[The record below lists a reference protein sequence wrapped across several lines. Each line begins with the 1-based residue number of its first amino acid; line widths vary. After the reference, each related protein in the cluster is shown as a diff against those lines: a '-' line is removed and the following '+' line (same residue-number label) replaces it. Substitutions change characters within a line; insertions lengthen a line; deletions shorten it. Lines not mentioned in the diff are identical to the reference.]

1 MPSSSLSDLIFAKGD
16 MAERTRLFDWSSTA
30 IGPVATWP
38 SSLLTTVNLILD
50 SKFPMFIWWGEDKIQ
65 FYNDAYL
72 EILGTGENSKHPR
85 ALGQTGEQCWAE
97 AWPVISPLIEG
108 VLRSGES
115 VYLEDQLI
123 PIYRKGKLDDVYW
136 TFCYSPVRSVNGNT
150 EGILVICTETTKTN
164 QQLKENEDQLN
175 RVLDHMAEGV
185 GITDRAGRIIYAN
198 PMAHQILHT
207 QGDVF
212 PERKSNS
219 PEWFNVHLDG
229 RPMRDEDHPT
239 MVAMATGKPVFNYEF
254 AIEAPG
260 TDRIYLTMNAA
271 PITDPDGN
279 ITGSVGMFTDITSRK
294 KAEDA
299 LQTARDQS
307 EKQRRLYETINS
319 ATPDLIY
326 VFDLDYKFTY
336 VNKAL
341 LDMWGKT
348 WDTAVGKGLRENGYE
363 EWHALMHEQEID
375 HIRNTKEMVRGEVAF
390 PHATLG
396 RRVYDYILRP
406 VTDETG
412 DVVAVAGT
420 TRDITDIKNA
430 EAAIA
435 ESEVRFRLMA
445 EGTDVMIAVGDASG
459 AAVYFNQPWV
469 AVTGRTKEDLLK
481 LGWIDLIHPED
492 KKRVQRIYADAF
504 AAKQPWE
511 CEFRMPDRK
520 GTYRWLLARGLPRF
534 QSDGAFAGYISS
546 TIDITEQKEQRERL
560 QSIVQE
566 LQATNEELATT
577 NEEIEAV
584 NEELRQTQESLV
596 NINEQLKESEK
607 NLISANNQLSI
618 SEQTL
623 QTAVQ
628 SANLGTWVIDAE
640 ARKIFPS
647 PRVKELFG
655 FNADEEMPLNAAIDQ
670 IVDEHRERVIK
681 AIDAA
686 IEKGESYDI
695 EYPVVGFRDKKIR
708 WVKATGKLYVPEDG
722 QPPSFSGTIADITEQ
737 KQNEQRKNDFISM
750 VSHELKTPLTSTISY
765 VQVSQKKAAAN
776 GDTVAE
782 GMLRRAGLQ
791 LGKMTTLINGFL
803 NVSRLEAGMIHI
815 ERQRFDMA
823 VLMKEV
829 GEGIVSD
836 ASSHKIYFAP
846 VEETWVNV
854 DKEKIEQVINNF
866 ISNAIKYSPPN
877 TTIQVACVTRDSYA
891 YVTVKD
897 EGMGIKPQ
905 DQQRLFDRYYRVEA
919 VETKSI
925 SGFGIGLYICKEIV
939 ERHEGKIGVESVPG
953 AGSTFWF
960 ALPVEFVERT
970 FSES

>member
-1 MPSSSLSDLIFAKGD
+1 MLSSPLSDLIFAKGE
-16 MAERTRLFDWSSTA
+16 MAERTRLFNWSTTA
-30 IGPVATWP
+30 IGPVSSWP
-38 SSLLTTVNLILD
+38 ASLLTTVNLILD
-50 SKFPMFIWWGEDKIQ
+50 SKFPMFIWWGEEKVQ

-72 EILGTGENSKHPR
+72 QILGPGENSKHPY
-85 ALGQTGEQCWAE
+85 ALGQSGEQCWAE
-97 AWPVISPLIEG
+97 IWPVISPLIEG

-115 VYLEDQLI
+115 VYLENQLI

-136 TFCYSPVRSVNGNT
+136 TFCYAPVRGANGSP

-164 QQLKENEDQLN
+164 QQLKENEEQLN

-212 PERKSNS
+212 PERRSNS

-229 RPMRDEDHPT
+229 RLMRDEDHPT
-239 MVAMATGKPVFNYEF
+239 LVAMATGKPVFNYEF
-254 AIEAPG
+254 AIKKPG

-271 PITDPDGN
+271 PISDSDGN
-279 ITGSVGMFTDITSRK
+279 ITGSVGMFIDITSRK
-294 KAEDA
+294 QAEFA
-299 LQTARDQS
+299 LQAARDQS
-307 EKQRRLYETINS
+307 ERQRRLYETINS

-326 VFDLDYKFTY
+326 VFNLDYKFTY

-363 EWHALMHEQEID
+363 EWHALMHEREID
-375 HIRNTKEMVRGEVAF
+375 YIRDTKEMVRGEVVF
-390 PHATLG
+390 PHAILG

-406 VTDETG
+406 VNDETG
-412 DVVAVAGT
+412 NVVAVAGT

-435 ESEVRFRLMA
+435 ESEARFRLMA
-445 EGTDVMIAVGDASG
+445 EGTDVMIAVTDETG
-459 AAVYFNQPWV
+459 AAVFFNQNWV
-469 AVTGRTKEDLLK
+469 AATGRTSEKLLK
-481 LGWIDLIHPED
+481 FGWVDLIHPED
-492 KKRVQRIYADAF
+492 KERVLRIFADAL
-504 AAKQPWE
+504 AAKKSWE
-511 CEFRMPDRK
+511 SEFRMPDHK
-520 GTYRWLLARGLPRF
+520 GTYRWFLARGIPRYR
-534 QSDGAFAGYISS
+534 SDAALAGYISS

-566 LQATNEELATT
+566 LQATNEEMATT
-577 NEEIEAV
+577 
-584 NEELRQTQESLV
+584 NEELRQTQEILV
-596 NINEQLKESEK
+596 KINDQLVESEK
-607 NLISANNQLSI
+607 NLILANNQLSI

-655 FNADEEMPLNAAIDQ
+655 FNADEDMPLNAAIDQ
-670 IVDEHRERVIK
+670 IVDEHRERVTK

-686 IEKGESYDI
+686 IEKGESYNI
-695 EYPVVGFRDKKIR
+695 EYPVIGLRDKKIR
-708 WVKATGKLYVPEDG
+708 WVKATGKLSLREDG

-750 VSHELKTPLTSTISY
+750 VSHELKTPLTSTISF

-782 GMLRRAGLQ
+782 GMLRRAILQ

-815 ERQRFDMA
+815 ERQQFDMA
-823 VLMKEV
+823 VLMKEA
-829 GEGIVSD
+829 EDGIVSD
-836 ASSHKIYFAP
+836 ASSHQIYFAP

-854 DKEKIEQVINNF
+854 DKDKIEQVVNNF

-960 ALPVEFVERT
+960 MLPVVIR
-970 FSES
+970 